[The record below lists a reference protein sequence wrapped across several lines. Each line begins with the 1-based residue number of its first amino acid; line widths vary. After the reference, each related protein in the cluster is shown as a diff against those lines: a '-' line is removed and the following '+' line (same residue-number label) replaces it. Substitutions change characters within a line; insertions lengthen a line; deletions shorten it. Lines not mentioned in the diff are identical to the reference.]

1 MKNQHS
7 NPSLSIK
14 CASVFVW
21 VVTVCILLT
30 LSHAAIA
37 TSIRF
42 FRDSWFDTGVYI
54 SLIVL
59 FLSAAN
65 LALKVALHKPSEWFE
80 FKGQGSLVFEFILL
94 VASMVG
100 VYWTYPLTQFLSNA
114 IELYTYFF

>member
-1 MKNQHS
+1 
-7 NPSLSIK
+7 
-14 CASVFVW
+14 
-21 VVTVCILLT
+21 
-30 LSHAAIA
+30 
-37 TSIRF
+37 
-42 FRDSWFDTGVYI
+42 
-54 SLIVL
+54 VL